1 MSVLPKIALL
11 VLFSACSV
19 GEVPGEGSGTPDAP
33 PAGPNQ
39 LSFNAMIKPIVGAC
53 VGCHT
58 VGQPPILTSFDTL
71 EARFTAKP
79 GNTNILVTKGDA
91 TNNQHPVGIPYFTAD
106 QKATVTSWIDGLQ

>member
-1 MSVLPKIALL
+1 MSVLPKFALL

-39 LSFNAMIKPIVGAC
+39 QSFTAMITPIVGKC
-53 VGCHT
+53 IGCHT

-71 EARFTAKP
+71 DAKFKVKP
-79 GNTNILVTKGDA
+79 GNTNIFVTKGDL
-91 TNNQHPVGIPYFTAD
+91 TNNQHPVGIPYFTPD
-106 QKATVTSWIDGLQ
+106 EKTTVTNWIDNIQ

>member
-53 VGCHT
+53 IGCHT

-71 EARFTAKP
+71 DTKFKAKP

-91 TNNQHPVGIPYFTAD
+91 TNNQHPVGIPYFTPD
-106 QKATVTSWIDGLQ
+106 QKATVTAWIDGLQ